1 MMTPSSLLLLTLL
14 SLAAMV
20 WLIYRGEMRAAR
32 VRLRNRSSV
41 LPSPYGDLEYA
52 EGGAGADVLIVH
64 GAAGG
69 WDQGA
74 LLAEAVLDDSRFH
87 WIAPSR
93 FGYLRSDCLAGA
105 SVDDQAHA
113 YAFLLDHLGIGKVA
127 VVAMSAGGP
136 SALLFSVLYP
146 QRVSS
151 LTLISCGV
159 APSSSDEQAAAD
171 RRGAALARICRSDP
185 GFWLATRLF
194 RKSLLRLMGV
204 HAANVLTHDIRE
216 LQWIDRVLAAMHPA
230 SLRARGVA
238 FDHQA
243 QLPGRRITAIEAPTL
258 IVHARDDALQ
268 LYRNATF
275 AADRIP
281 RARLLSFETGGH
293 LIVATERQSIR
304 AAVEQHI
311 LDHARAVS
319 RAAAQHPPA
328 A

>member
-1 MMTPSSLLLLTLL
+1 MMTPYALLLLTLL
-14 SLAAMV
+14 SIAAMV

-32 VRLRNRSSV
+32 ARLLDRSSV
-41 LPSPYGDLEYA
+41 LLSPYGDLEYA
-52 EGGAGADVLIVH
+52 EGGAGADVLVVH

-74 LLAEAVLDDSRFH
+74 LIAEAVLDSSRFH

-93 FGYLRSDCLAGA
+93 FGYLRSGCLAGA

-113 YAFLLDHLGIGKVA
+113 YAFLLDHLGIDTVA

-159 APSSSDEQAAAD
+159 APSSSDEQARAH
-171 RRGAALARICRSDP
+171 RRGAALATIFRSDA

-194 RKSLLRLMGV
+194 RKSLLRLMGIDS
-204 HAANVLTHDIRE
+204 ADVLTHGFRE

-230 SLRARGVA
+230 SLRSRGVA

-243 QLPGRRITAIEAPTL
+243 PLPGKRIAAIEAPTL
-258 IVHARDDALQ
+258 IVHARDDSLQ
-268 LYRNATF
+268 LLDNAVF
-275 AADRIP
+275 AVMQIP
-281 RARLLSFETGGH
+281 QARLMTFGTGGH
-293 LIVATERQSIR
+293 MVVATESKAIR

-311 LDHARAVS
+311 LTHSREVAGAARH
-319 RAAAQHPPA
+319 QPA

>member
-1 MMTPSSLLLLTLL
+1 MMTPSTLLLLTFL
-14 SLAAMV
+14 SIAATV
-20 WLIYRGEMRAAR
+20 WLIYSGEMRAAR
-32 VRLRNRSSV
+32 ARLRNRSSV
-41 LPSPYGDLEYA
+41 LASPYGDVEYA
-52 EGGAGADVLIVH
+52 EGGAGADVLVVH

-74 LLAEAVLDDSRFH
+74 MIAEAVLDGSRFH

-93 FGYLRSDCLAGA
+93 FGYLRSGCLAGA

-113 YAFLLDHLGIGKVA
+113 YAFLLDHLGIDTVA

-146 QRVSS
+146 HRVSS

-159 APSSSDEQAAAD
+159 APSSSDEQKRAD
-171 RRGAALARICRSDP
+171 RRGAALARIFRSDA

-194 RKSLLRLMGV
+194 RKSLLRLMGIN
-204 HAANVLTHDIRE
+204 AADALTQGFRE

-230 SLRARGVA
+230 SLRSRGVA

-243 QLPGRRITAIEAPTL
+243 PLPGKRIAAIEAPTL

-268 LYRNATF
+268 LLDHAVF
-275 AADRIP
+275 AVMQIP
-281 RARLLSFETGGH
+281 RARLMTFGTGGH
-293 LIVATERQSIR
+293 MVVATERKAIR

-311 LDHARAVS
+311 LTHSREVARAA
-319 RAAAQHPPA
+319 RHQPA

>member
-1 MMTPSSLLLLTLL
+1 MMMPSTLLLLMFL
-14 SLAAMV
+14 SIVAMV
-20 WLIYRGEMRAAR
+20 WLIFHGEMRAAR
-32 VRLRNRSSV
+32 ARLRNRSTV

-69 WDQGA
+69 WDQGT
-74 LLAEAVLDDSRFH
+74 LIAEAVLDGSRFH

-93 FGYLRSDCLAGA
+93 FGYLRSGCLAGA

-113 YAFLLDHLGIGKVA
+113 YAFLLDHLGIRKVA

-136 SALLFSVLYP
+136 SALLLAALYP

-151 LTLISCGV
+151 VTLISCGV
-159 APSSSDEQAAAD
+159 ARFSSDEQARAD
-171 RRGAALARICRSDP
+171 RRGAALARIFRSDA

-204 HAANVLTHDIRE
+204 HAADVLTQGFRE

-238 FDHQA
+238 FDHRA
-243 QLPGRRITAIEAPTL
+243 RLPGKRITAVEAPTL
-258 IVHARDDALQ
+258 IVHAKDDALQ
-268 LYRNATF
+268 LYRNAVF
-275 AADRIP
+275 AAVNIP
-281 RARLLSFETGGH
+281 HARLFSFETGGH
-293 LIVATERQSIR
+293 LVVATERTTVR

-311 LDHARAVS
+311 LTHCAEVHGATEHPS
-319 RAAAQHPPA
+319 AA
-328 A
+328 

>member
-1 MMTPSSLLLLTLL
+1 MMTPATLLLVTLL
-14 SLAAMV
+14 SIAAVV

-32 VRLRNRSSV
+32 ARLRNRSSV
-41 LPSPYGDLEYA
+41 LSSPYGDLEYA

-74 LLAEAVLDDSRFH
+74 LIAEAVLDDSRFH

-93 FGYLRSDCLAGA
+93 FGYLRSGCPDGA

-113 YAFLLDHLGIGKVA
+113 YAFLLDRLGIGRVA

-146 QRVSS
+146 HRVSS

-159 APSSSDEQAAAD
+159 APSSSDEQARAD
-171 RRGAALARICRSDP
+171 RKGAALARIFRSDAR
-185 GFWLATRLF
+185 FWLAARLF
-194 RKSLLRLMGV
+194 RTSLLRLMGV
-204 HAANVLTHDIRE
+204 HAADVLTHGFRE

-230 SLRARGVA
+230 SLRSRGVT

-243 QLPGRRITAIEAPTL
+243 PLPGRRIAAIEAPTL
-258 IVHARDDALQ
+258 IVHAKDDALH
-268 LYRNATF
+268 LHDNALF
-275 AADRIP
+275 AAAHIP
-281 RARLLSFETGGH
+281 KARLLSFETGGH
-293 LIVATERQSIR
+293 MVVATERTAIR
-304 AAVEQHI
+304 AAVEPHI
-311 LDHARAVS
+311 LAHSREVAR
-319 RAAAQHPPA
+319 AAQHPSA

>member
-1 MMTPSSLLLLTLL
+1 MMTPSLLFLLTLL
-14 SLAAMV
+14 AIAGMV
-20 WLIYRGEMRAAR
+20 WLIYRRDTRAAR
-32 VRLRNRSSV
+32 AQLRNRSSV
-41 LPSPYGDLEYA
+41 LPSPYGDLEYS
-52 EGGAGADVLIVH
+52 EGGSGANVLIVH

-74 LLAEAVLDDSRFH
+74 LIAEAVLDQSRFH

-93 FGYLRSDCLAGA
+93 FGYLRSGCLAGA

-159 APSSSDEQAAAD
+159 APSSSDEQARAD
-171 RRGAALARICRSDP
+171 RRGAALARIFRSDP

-204 HAANVLTHDIRE
+204 HPADVLTHGFRE
-216 LQWIDRVLAAMHPA
+216 LQWIDRVLASMHPA

-258 IVHARDDALQ
+258 IVHAKDDTLQ

-275 AADRIP
+275 AAVHIP
-281 RARLLSFETGGH
+281 QTRLLSFETGGH
-293 LIVATERQSIR
+293 LVVATERQTIR
-304 AAVEQHI
+304 GAVEQHI
-311 LDHARAVS
+311 LDHSREVS
-319 RAAAQHPPA
+319 RAAQHPPA

>member
-1 MMTPSSLLLLTLL
+1 MMTPTTLLLGTLL
-14 SLAAMV
+14 SVAAMV
-20 WLIYRGEMRAAR
+20 WLIYRGEMRAVR
-32 VRLRNRSSV
+32 VRLRNRTSV

-52 EGGAGADVLIVH
+52 EGGSGADVLIVH

-74 LLAEAVLDDSRFH
+74 LIAEAVLDDTRFH

-93 FGYLRSDCLAGA
+93 FGYLRSGCLAGA

-151 LTLISCGV
+151 LTLISCGI
-159 APSSSDEQAAAD
+159 APSSSDEQARAD
-171 RRGAALARICRSDP
+171 RRGAALARIFRSDP

-204 HAANVLTHDIRE
+204 RAADVLTHSLRE
-216 LQWIDRVLAAMHPA
+216 LQWIDRVLATMHPA

-243 QLPGRRITAIEAPTL
+243 RLPGRRITAIEAPAL
-258 IVHARDDALQ
+258 IVHAKDDLLQ
-268 LYRNATF
+268 LYHNALF
-275 AADRIP
+275 AAAHIP
-281 RARLLSFETGGH
+281 RAALLSFETGGH
-293 LIVATERQSIR
+293 MVVAAERKAIR

-311 LDHARAVS
+311 LTHSREVARATRHS
-319 RAAAQHPPA
+319 TAA
-328 A
+328 

>member
-1 MMTPSSLLLLTLL
+1 MMTPATLLLVTLL
-14 SLAAMV
+14 SIAAVV

-32 VRLRNRSSV
+32 ARLRNRSSV
-41 LPSPYGDLEYA
+41 LSSPYGDLEYA

-74 LLAEAVLDDSRFH
+74 LIAEAVLDDSRFH

-93 FGYLRSDCLAGA
+93 FGYLRSGCPDGA
-105 SVDDQAHA
+105 SIDDQAHA
-113 YAFLLDHLGIGKVA
+113 YAFLLDRLGIGRVA

-159 APSSSDEQAAAD
+159 APSSSDEQARAD
-171 RRGAALARICRSDP
+171 RKGAALARIFRSDAR
-185 GFWLATRLF
+185 FWLAARLF
-194 RKSLLRLMGV
+194 RTSLLRLMGV
-204 HAANVLTHDIRE
+204 QAADVLTHGFRE

-230 SLRARGVA
+230 SLRSRGVA

-243 QLPGRRITAIEAPTL
+243 PLPGRRIAAIEAPTL
-258 IVHARDDALQ
+258 IVHAKDDALQ
-268 LYRNATF
+268 LHDNALF
-275 AADRIP
+275 AAAHIP
-281 RARLLSFETGGH
+281 KARLLSFETGGH
-293 LIVATERQSIR
+293 MVVATERTAIR
-304 AAVEQHI
+304 AAVEPHI
-311 LDHARAVS
+311 LAHSREVAR
-319 RAAAQHPPA
+319 AAQHPSA

>member
-1 MMTPSSLLLLTLL
+1 MMTPYALLLLTSL
-14 SLAAMV
+14 SIAAMV

-32 VRLRNRSSV
+32 ARLRNRSIV

-74 LLAEAVLDDSRFH
+74 LIAEAVLDGSRFH

-93 FGYLRSDCLAGA
+93 FGYLRSGCLAGA

-113 YAFLLDHLGIGKVA
+113 YAFLLDHLGIDKVA
-127 VVAMSAGGP
+127 VVAMSAGGA
-136 SALLFSVLYP
+136 SALLFAVLYP

-159 APSSSDEQAAAD
+159 APSSSDEQARAH
-171 RRGAALARICRSDP
+171 RRGAALATIFRSDP

-194 RKSLLRLMGV
+194 RKSLLRLMGI
-204 HAANVLTHDIRE
+204 HAADVLTHGFRE

-230 SLRARGVA
+230 SLRSRGVA

-243 QLPGRRITAIEAPTL
+243 PLPGKRITAIEAPTL

-268 LYRNATF
+268 LLDNAVF
-275 AADRIP
+275 AVMQIP
-281 RARLLSFETGGH
+281 RARLMTFGAGGH
-293 LIVATERQSIR
+293 MVVATENRAIR

-311 LDHARAVS
+311 LTHAREVA
-319 RAAAQHPPA
+319 RAAQHRSA

>member
-1 MMTPSSLLLLTLL
+1 MMTPYALLLLTLL
-14 SLAAMV
+14 SIAAVV

-32 VRLRNRSSV
+32 ARLLNRSSI
-41 LPSPYGDLEYA
+41 LQSPYGDLEYA

-74 LLAEAVLDDSRFH
+74 LIAEAVLDSSRFH

-93 FGYLRSDCLAGA
+93 FGYLRSGCLAGA
-105 SVDDQAHA
+105 SVEDQARA
-113 YAFLLDHLGIGKVA
+113 YAFLLDHLGIDTVA
-127 VVAMSAGGP
+127 VVAMSAGGA

-159 APSSSDEQAAAD
+159 APSTSEEQARAD
-171 RRGAALARICRSDP
+171 RKGAALVRICRSD
-185 GFWLATRLF
+185 FSCWLATRLF
-194 RKSLLRLMGV
+194 RKPLLRLMGV
-204 HAANVLTHDIRE
+204 HAADVLTHGFQE

-243 QLPGRRITAIEAPTL
+243 PLPGKRIAAIEAPTL
-258 IVHARDDALQ
+258 IVHAKDDSLQ
-268 LYRNATF
+268 LFDNAAF
-275 AADRIP
+275 AVVHIP
-281 RARLLSFETGGH
+281 KARLMSFGTGGH
-293 LIVATERQSIR
+293 MAVATERTAIR
-304 AAVEQHI
+304 AAVEPHI
-311 LDHARAVS
+311 LAHSREVARAA
-319 RAAAQHPPA
+319 RHQPA